1 MHATERR
8 RIREGKQPIRVTVV
22 VRASNC
28 IRLGR
33 VQRRAAPGP
42 VRARRGRRP
51 VPPPGP
57 PFLHPPPP
65 RHVVESRYHG
75 VRDEECGANVR
86 LRALVSRVS
95 HHCRALLPA
104 PAVCV
109 ESRSVGT
116 APFAVVK
123 LQIPSD
129 AVPTDENERERS
141 EWWRAKKWAYEVLGR
156 LFHRFG
162 NPSQLPSTM
171 QAENSAFAAHFVS
184 MFAPEILAIYLRQV
198 ELYVSNQQWLRK
210 KCQYQISSF
219 FMRTDTFFRPSIKP
233 KSTWTLLELHVQL
246 LVKSFVLP
254 QLSFTAGQ
262 QHLWKSDPLDYVRN
276 TVGAQIRVLR
286 SPSPFSVSAKPG
298 GSLGQPW
305 PRNMRLM
312 SRYSAALSTNPDT
325 MSGVFT
331 QEVRRFGPCHPG
343 ADSAKVTLQTSEGY
357 KTLTVSWAAT
367 FISSG
372 NTTASFIAETC
383 ALQTDA
389 GLASKR
395 TVESHADEIPRSIT
409 RKKGVVHCD
418 NQANLADPKSNVQPN
433 RALRRHGLHALKE
446 AGVKYVLIDNSGNRS
461 GYIYAGAVALW
472 SLIPNDLYP
481 AFLSCATQSSPAR
494 SPLLMDPAPPPAVSP
509 TAPQLQNAQPRSS
522 MRTGKS

>member
-22 VRASNC
+22 
-28 IRLGR
+28 
-33 VQRRAAPGP
+33 RRAAPGP

-51 VPPPGP
+51 VRPPGP

-65 RHVVESRYHG
+65 RHVAESRYHG

-219 FMRTDTFFRPSIKP
+219 FMHQTQVQ
-233 KSTWTLLELHVQL
+233 TLLELHVQL

-276 TVGAQIRVLR
+276 TVDKYESFALPRP
-286 SPSPFSVSAKPG
+286 SPSPRNPG
-298 GSLGQPW
+298 
-305 PRNMRLM
+305 
-312 SRYSAALSTNPDT
+312 
-325 MSGVFT
+325 
-331 QEVRRFGPCHPG
+331 
-343 ADSAKVTLQTSEGY
+343 
-357 KTLTVSWAAT
+357 
-367 FISSG
+367 
-372 NTTASFIAETC
+372 
-383 ALQTDA
+383 
-389 GLASKR
+389 
-395 TVESHADEIPRSIT
+395 
-409 RKKGVVHCD
+409 
-418 NQANLADPKSNVQPN
+418 
-433 RALRRHGLHALKE
+433 E
-446 AGVKYVLIDNSGNRS
+446 ASGNRGPATCAS
-461 GYIYAGAVALW
+461 CRDTLR
-472 SLIPNDLYP
+472 IPCLACSPRRSD
-481 AFLSCATQSSPAR
+481 ASAHAT
-494 SPLLMDPAPPPAVSP
+494 L
-509 TAPQLQNAQPRSS
+509 AQTLPR
-522 MRTGKS
+522 

>member
-8 RIREGKQPIRVTVV
+8 RIRE
-22 VRASNC
+22 ASAA
-28 IRLGR
+28 
-33 VQRRAAPGP
+33 RRPDQSAPAAGVAPSDRP
-42 VRARRGRRP
+42 VR
-51 VPPPGP
+51 PPGP
-57 PFLHPPPP
+57 PFLHPPP
-65 RHVVESRYHG
+65 RHVAESRYHG

-86 LRALVSRVS
+86 LRALVSVS
-95 HHCRALLPA
+95 PMSHCRALLPA

-171 QAENSAFAAHFVS
+171 QAENSAFAAHFV
-184 MFAPEILAIYLRQV
+184 

-219 FMRTDTFFRPSIKP
+219 FMERISWYGVVPSSLARVRPAPPCALVSTACIKP

-276 TVGAQIRVLR
+276 TTNK
-286 SPSPFSVSAKPG
+286 SPSLSLALLRLRETRGKPRATVAPQHAPHVEILCG
-298 GSLGQPW
+298 P
-305 PRNMRLM
+305 
-312 SRYSAALSTNPDT
+312 STNPDT

-372 NTTASFIAETC
+372 NTTASFIAETPSRP
-383 ALQTDA
+383 TP
-389 GLASKR
+389 ASRASVRWKATR
-395 TVESHADEIPRSIT
+395 MRSPGAS
-409 RKKGVVHCD
+409 R
-418 NQANLADPKSNVQPN
+418 AR
-433 RALRRHGLHALKE
+433 RALFTATTRQTLPTLRAMSSPTEPSDGTDFMPYVNRISSTLFTGLTKLKE

-472 SLIPNDLYP
+472 SLIPNDMYP